1 MAQMQMI
8 SYPPTLTE
16 FNDNGGSWMINQMA
30 HPNWII
36 MPNMPYM
43 NKTFNILG
51 DWNFNL
57 NQII

>member
-1 MAQMQMI
+1 MI